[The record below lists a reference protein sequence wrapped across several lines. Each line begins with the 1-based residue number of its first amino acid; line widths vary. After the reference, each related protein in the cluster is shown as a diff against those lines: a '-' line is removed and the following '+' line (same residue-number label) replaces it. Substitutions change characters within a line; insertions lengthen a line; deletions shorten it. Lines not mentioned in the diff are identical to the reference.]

1 MVMISILAA
10 CNTPATHLQHTCN
23 TPATHTD
30 MSRVMVMISILAA
43 CRPMLCWLQCVA
55 VCCSVLQCVAAC
67 CSLLQCVKCVETL
80 REIAVKY
87 IEQRGNFYRHPCRRV
102 ACVADMLQCVC
113 VLQVCCRCV
122 ADVLQVCYRCVADV
136 LQRMSNTL
144 KSM

>member
-1 MVMISILAA
+1 VCCSA
-10 CNTPATHLQHTCN
+10 LQCV
-23 TPATHTD
+23 AVCC
-30 MSRVMVMISILAA
+30 SVSLFQRVAGNCYCSV
-43 CRPMLCWLQCVA
+43 LQCVA